1 MMSVENFYPDLI
13 TARQDENGFPLEQQ
27 SQWTPPPPPAAT
39 PNNPLSEYADGPI
52 AYTFGD
58 NGGLPGAQVPPS
70 PQSNRFGF

>member
-1 MMSVENFYPDLI
+1 MSIANPENY
-13 TARQDENGFPLEQQ
+13 FPNVRPTNDDGTPIDFVT
-27 SQWTPPPPPAAT
+27 QWTPPPPPAAT

-70 PQSNRFGF
+70 PQSNRYGF